1 MVKPFVPHT
10 PQKQVVVTIAKRE
23 ASLLQKLRK
32 YPFGKFLVFKANNK
46 IVRVEINDSQLIDE
60 DVEIDLE

>member
-1 MVKPFVPHT
+1 MSAPFVPHR
-10 PQKQVVVTIAKRE
+10 PQEKVVVTIARRE

-32 YPFGKFLVFKANNK
+32 YPFGKFLVFKADNK

-60 DVEIDLE
+60 NVEIDLE